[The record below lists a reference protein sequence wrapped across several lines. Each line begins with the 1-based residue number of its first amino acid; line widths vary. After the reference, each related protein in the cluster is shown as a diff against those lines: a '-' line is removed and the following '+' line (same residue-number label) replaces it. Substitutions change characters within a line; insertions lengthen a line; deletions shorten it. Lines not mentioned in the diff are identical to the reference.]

1 MAKRLANK
9 SRRNLI
15 KNTEIGRRKF
25 ESNLDRIAEYQ
36 NKIQDE
42 YETETE
48 TNHRYQIQLEQKNQA
63 KAVSKES
70 REEDCQR
77 M

>member
-42 YETETE
+42 Y
-48 TNHRYQIQLEQKNQA
+48 YISY
-63 KAVSKES
+63 AVDKIAAEITHFLLK
-70 REEDCQR
+70 
-77 M
+77 